1 MILLVGWTAVGVGQG
16 IPAPRTGDDEVIA
29 IAVLLNVRTLVYTA
43 GSGNDVATV
52 YTASPISFEVVITN
66 NTRKPVSVGVGR
78 PSWLDSLSIRLT
90 CLSCPEPGSPTT
102 LGPESARANRNPDGS
117 LELPAGQNVR
127 VSFALTASALQP
139 GRYELSASVPPAALD
154 PDARRLNNLLMREA
168 LFEIRAPRSDLEV
181 VESYLQ
187 LSHTL
192 SQQGHHGDA
201 RETAER
207 ALEIKPNSIVA
218 RHAA

>member
-1 MILLVGWTAVGVGQG
+1 M
-16 IPAPRTGDDEVIA
+16 
-29 IAVLLNVRTLVYTA
+29 
-43 GSGNDVATV
+43 
-52 YTASPISFEVVITN
+52 
-66 NTRKPVSVGVGR
+66 GR

-192 SQQGHHGDA
+192 SQQGRHGDA

-207 ALEIKPNSIVA
+207 ALEIKPNSIAATTDIGA
-218 RHAA
+218 RWLHEGNCARATPVLQRSIDAIERGEDPDLRMSEHTRQDWAAALRGMLRSRCGQ